1 MKTKLKVVVDARL
14 TERNKNKAGRDWP
27 LPNMQSVLSFLDDG
41 ESVRYL
47 AWLKERAALIG
58 GAL

>member
-1 MKTKLKVVVDARL
+1 MNTKLKVIVDARL
-14 TERNKNKAGRDWP
+14 DERNKNKAKREWP
-27 LPNMQSVLSFLDDG
+27 LPNMQCVLAFLDNG

-47 AWLKERAALIG
+47 AWLKERAGLIG